1 MEILLSAQVKI
12 HQILSILKQQVSFSS
27 DFASLFSVMR
37 HNSSVLFWVKYYKF
51 STKGVYQNL
60 VKFHVSKS
68 LKFCTLMGSFC
79 PSHIKF
85 QLENYGRIIAHDSEE

>member
-37 HNSSVLFWVKYYKF
+37 HIIYLKYYIF

-60 VKFHVSKS
+60 VKFHVRKS